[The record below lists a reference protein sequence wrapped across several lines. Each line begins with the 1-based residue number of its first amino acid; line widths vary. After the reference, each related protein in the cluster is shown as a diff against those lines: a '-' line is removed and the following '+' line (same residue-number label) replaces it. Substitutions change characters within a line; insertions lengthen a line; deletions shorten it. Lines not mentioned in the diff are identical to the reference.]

1 MKKEI
6 YILAIFIIC
15 SLFLGEERGIFNF
28 NNKVFATGGATVQ
41 ATIKIT
47 VCGNSIKESGEEC
60 DGYDLGGTSCTNLG
74 YSGGTLGC
82 SAACER
88 QTSSCISTTPQASTT
103 PTIYSSSGGEV
114 SLINSDNTA
123 SVFNFPQNFYTEDL
137 KLQANSYANNFF
149 VSNKPAPSGKNF
161 IGKTYDFSFTTLS
174 ETQTVAVSVPVN
186 IMISYLDSD
195 VSGLDESTLVPY
207 RWGPSDTSW
216 QLISGA
222 IVDTTNN
229 KVTFSTTNF
238 SSFALFGSPAQQQQ
252 TGGGS
257 SGGGGGGG
265 SATTPVVTNTKVILQ
280 GKASPA
286 AYLTAL
292 KDGQVI
298 ANTQANSQADFKIE
312 VANLVAGIY
321 TFGIWGED
329 NSGTRSITFSF
340 TVNVAS
346 GTTTTVSNIF
356 LPPTIALDKDS
367 VKKGE
372 TIGILGQTVPQAQV
386 EIHVSSTNIIEK
398 VVASNL
404 GSWFYNLDTSRL
416 EEGVHS
422 TRAKVSTADGLL
434 STFSQTKLFGVG
446 VPISIEAATQ
456 TSDLNNDQKINLI
469 DFSIILYNWGTPKN
483 SATDLNNDGKV
494 DLIDFSIMLYY
505 WTG

>member
-1 MKKEI
+1 MKRKI
-6 YILAIFIIC
+6 YILAIFI
-15 SLFLGEERGIFNF
+15 LFAFLFEREIFNF
-28 NNKVFATGGATVQ
+28 HKVFAADSATVQ

-47 VCGNSIKESGEEC
+47 VCGNNTKETGEQC
-60 DGYDLGGTSCTNLG
+60 DGSDLGGASCSSQG
-74 YSGGTLGC
+74 FSGGTLSCGASC
-82 SAACER
+82 DFNTSAC
-88 QTSSCISTTPQASTT
+88 TS
-103 PTIYSSSGGEV
+103 
-114 SLINSDNTA
+114 
-123 SVFNFPQNFYTEDL
+123 
-137 KLQANSYANNFF
+137 
-149 VSNKPAPSGKNF
+149 
-161 IGKTYDFSFTTLS
+161 
-174 ETQTVAVSVPVN
+174 
-186 IMISYLDSD
+186 
-195 VSGLDESTLVPY
+195 
-207 RWGPSDTSW
+207 
-216 QLISGA
+216 
-222 IVDTTNN
+222 
-229 KVTFSTTNF
+229 
-238 SSFALFGSPAQQQQ
+238 
-252 TGGGS
+252 GGGS

-265 SATTPVVTNTKVILQ
+265 GGSDATTPPVATNTKVILQ

-286 AYLTAL
+286 AYLTVL

-356 LPPTIALDKDS
+356 LPSTIALSKDS
-367 VKKGE
+367 VKRGE

-398 VVASNL
+398 VIASNL

-422 TRAKVSTADGLL
+422 ARAKVSTADGLL
-434 STFSQTKLFGVG
+434 STFSQTMLFGVG
-446 VPISIEAATQ
+446 VPISTEAATQ

-483 SATDLNNDGKV
+483 SAADLNNDKKV